1 MRTAI
6 IQNRDQELAA
16 SGTIPELS
24 AANAGRTG
32 HQLAGTRTSPS
43 TGADQPRAANTTAA
57 AEVSAADGFL
67 FELATA
73 ALYHRSR
80 VTWFAALH
88 RVGMFLNILFGTAA
102 VAFIKNDPTVSVVM
116 TLILAVVTSGN
127 LAFDFPG
134 LARKH
139 EDARRNYHD
148 LAAELEESSGD
159 DSTVKRLRAR
169 MIRAAGTEPVM
180 FEAAEKVAFNA
191 AIRSLGRDPNDEWIL
206 KWHQRFFR
214 HIWPFSRN

>member
-1 MRTAI
+1 
-6 IQNRDQELAA
+6 
-16 SGTIPELS
+16 
-24 AANAGRTG
+24 
-32 HQLAGTRTSPS
+32 
-43 TGADQPRAANTTAA
+43 
-57 AEVSAADGFL
+57 
-67 FELATA
+67 
-73 ALYHRSR
+73 
-80 VTWFAALH
+80 
-88 RVGMFLNILFGTAA
+88 MFLNILFGTAA
-102 VAFIKNDPTVSVVM
+102 VAFIKEYPTVSVVM
-116 TLILAVVTSGN
+116 TLILAIVTSGN

-169 MIRAAGTEPVM
+169 MIRAAGTEPIM

-206 KWHQRFFR
+206 KPHQYYFR
-214 HIWPFSRN
+214 HIWPYSGTKFLQRKDLASAVST